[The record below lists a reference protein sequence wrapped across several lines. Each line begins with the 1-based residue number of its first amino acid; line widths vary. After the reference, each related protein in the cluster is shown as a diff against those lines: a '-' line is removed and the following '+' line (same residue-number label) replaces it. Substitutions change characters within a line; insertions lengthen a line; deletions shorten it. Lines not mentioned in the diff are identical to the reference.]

1 MSKLI
6 DAVRLRFR
14 QLQEL
19 DSFTP
24 SSEMKILSTRV
35 SREVFDNVESISSIL
50 EMNKSDFL
58 RMIISNA
65 IDDIIEEFEISIERV
80 GMTPSEIDDFM
91 NLSDEEKQVLVEKW
105 QKRSKG
111 EEMKHNE

>member
-6 DAVRLRFR
+6 QSVRLRFQ
-14 QLQEL
+14 QLEDL
-19 DSFTP
+19 GSV
-24 SSEMKILSTRV
+24 SSSNEGYKILSTRV
-35 SREVFDNVESISSIL
+35 PRELFDNVEYIASIL

-65 IDDIIEEFEISIERV
+65 IDDIIEEFKISFTGPAL

-91 NLSDEEKQVLVEKW
+91 NLPDEEKQAFFEKW

-111 EEMKHNE
+111 DEA

>member
-6 DAVRLRFR
+6 EAVSLRIR

-24 SSEMKILSTRV
+24 SGEMKILSTRV
-35 SREVFDNVESISSIL
+35 SRELYDKVEVISSIL

-58 RMIISNA
+58 RMIISNS
-65 IDDIIEEFEISIERV
+65 IDDIIQEFEISFEHV

-91 NLSDEEKQVLVEKW
+91 NLPYEEKRALIEKW
-105 QKRSKG
+105 QKQSKG
-111 EEMKHNE
+111 DEA